1 MDLIA
6 INVSPKFLS
15 NIFTY
20 LSNYYGFYENWEEK
34 KIIWS
39 ISPKWQMAINL
50 IIIKIWLNG
59 EFMINV
65 VFFLTVKELNAAL
78 LDTQWIGLIAINVSP
93 KLFLSNIFTSLSNYY
108 GLYEN
113 WEEIRWY
120 EQFLQNG
127 MNIEQQLIEKLIMI
141 ILIIIWSP

>member
-1 MDLIA
+1 MIEWWIHDQRGLLFKRAPFDIQWMDLIA
-6 INVSPKFLS
+6 INVSPKLVVIKDF
-15 NIFTY
+15 Y
-20 LSNYYGFYENWEEK
+20 LSVQLLWLLWELRGK

-50 IIIKIWLNG
+50 IIIKIWLND

-78 LDTQWIGLIAINVSP
+78 LDTQWMDLIAIIVSP

-108 GLYEN
+108 GLHEN
-113 WEEIRWY
+113 W
-120 EQFLQNG
+120 
-127 MNIEQQLIEKLIMI
+127 
-141 ILIIIWSP
+141 